1 MNKTHENK
9 MMIWTA
15 IFSTVVSMLV
25 IALGFWYGNKLNN
38 RIDESVPM
46 SRVETPESKLMMVAM
61 RCHKMEQDNDMLRLR
76 IEELED
82 TIAEITNKESEVCG
96 QYWLYQDEKPTNI
109 VEQLKVKNVL
119 PLAVDDL
126 IPTNSL

>member
-1 MNKTHENK
+1 
-9 MMIWTA
+9 MIWTA
-15 IFSTVVSMLV
+15 IFSIAVSIFV

-38 RIDESVPM
+38 RIDESAPM

-96 QYWLYQDEKPTNI
+96 QYWLYQVEKPTNI

>member
-1 MNKTHENK
+1 MKHNHENK
-9 MMIWTA
+9 MLCCTA
-15 IFSTVVSMLV
+15 IFSTFVSICVL
-25 IALGFWYGNKLNN
+25 ALGISYGNKLKSEKEDSIQTV
-38 RIDESVPM
+38 RIESPD
-46 SRVETPESKLMMVAM
+46 SKLMMVAM

-82 TIAEITNKESEVCG
+82 TIAAFTNKESEVCG
-96 QYWLYQDEKPTNI
+96 QYWLYQAEKSTNI

-119 PLAVDDL
+119 SLAVDDL